1 MRHSGYSAS
10 TGSHDI
16 PDTARHYTAFIGHL
30 CCRVRNLRAHEA
42 LDRDRRRAAAERVPH
57 LGRFARR
64 GFDSCMDDYDRRA
77 QANLPAVVVPR
88 SVTRASRANQRLTRW
103 HFGGLPDQ
111 LRRASR
117 HPVVVGSLTVAAELI
132 AHAGL
137 RWALAARGRSA
148 GPAESAI
155 ARTPATVPDGES
167 VVLWRRT
174 VVVESWMVRSRRR

>member
-1 MRHSGYSAS
+1 
-10 TGSHDI
+10 
-16 PDTARHYTAFIGHL
+16 
-30 CCRVRNLRAHEA
+30 
-42 LDRDRRRAAAERVPH
+42 
-57 LGRFARR
+57 
-64 GFDSCMDDYDRRA
+64 MDDYDRRA

-88 SVTRASRANQRLTRW
+88 SITRASQANQRLTRW

-111 LRRASR
+111 LRRAGR

-148 GPAESAI
+148 GPAI